1 MYHLLIL
8 YNPYYQ
14 SDVIESHLE
23 ILKQKHKVA
32 FGKVKSHLRT
42 ASSSSKTEITES
54 SGRDFTP
61 HALADSKASD
71 SSTIASTKDSNAPSS
86 IESNGIDSKES
97 TLAQD
102 TNATPNT
109 HPAYLE
115 SRVASLTLEQPTS
128 KQPTLE
134 QPTLETLARQVSAD
148 SPLQLFLTDY
158 ASLFVAKVTQIL
170 PSEELDERQKCELD
184 AITPHYYQNLKAGL
198 SVELW
203 FIIEDMRELVRND
216 FVRVRESLASFT
228 TPHNG
233 NHTYALYGNTYT
245 YPLIVQ
251 SKREAWYFRAFEEG
265 GALESRQDSKKDS
278 KGLDSST
285 YPKAQ
290 DFKAGALPHYHS
302 IFKSEEQITL
312 RERLIDYMLGERVA
326 GLLDVDCM
334 DNLVS
339 AELEYQANKGNPLY
353 DSTGI
358 VMWYARTFE
367 LELSSFV
374 RELLS
379 CLALESSEILELIYS
394 VQGKKAS
401 VSQWLESRAEIE
413 PNLGAYKFLLQ
424 NVRHSAKL
432 WQNEKPKTPAQS
444 PAQHAQNQAQNL
456 VQNHARSHKDFE
468 SLSPLALK
476 LEGLGQ
482 SLDSKNRADS
492 QAGQNLAKTPTH
504 NATQNHTATQNLSQN
519 LTRNSSASSHPAQ
532 NTSLNAGQNLV
543 HLEQKQDLNKQ
554 PNASQD
560 VGQTKPATQNLAAH
574 KSHTSSPAQNIN
586 MEQNH
591 RGAQKPSSA
600 QNNSV
605 KQSPAQNHS
614 TQKYAALDSLSTL
627 PTRFEIVSLACHKIP
642 KFIEL
647 MQSIRNPAAHES
659 KPTIAQARILRA
671 QILGIEGESLL
682 CALSLARLAL
692 QCEV

>member
-23 ILKQKHKVA
+23 ILKQRHKVA

-42 ASSSSKTEITES
+42 ASSPSKTEITES

-61 HALADSKASD
+61 HALTDSKASD
-71 SSTIASTKDSNAPSS
+71 SSTIASTKDSN
-86 IESNGIDSKES
+86 GIDSKES
-97 TLAQD
+97 ALAQD

-109 HPAYLE
+109 PPAHLE
-115 SRVASLTLEQPTS
+115 SKVASLTLEQPTS

-134 QPTLETLARQVSAD
+134 QPTLEALVRQVSAD

-158 ASLFVAKVTQIL
+158 ASLFVAKVTHIVA
-170 PSEELDERQKCELD
+170 SEDLSEQERGELES
-184 AITPHYYQNLKAGL
+184 ITPSYYTKAGL
-198 SVELW
+198 NVELW

-444 PAQHAQNQAQNL
+444 PAQ
-456 VQNHARSHKDFE
+456 R
-468 SLSPLALK
+468 
-476 LEGLGQ
+476 
-482 SLDSKNRADS
+482 
-492 QAGQNLAKTPTH
+492 
-504 NATQNHTATQNLSQN
+504 TQNHTATQNLSQN
-519 LTRNSSASSHPAQ
+519 LTRNSSTSSHPAQ
-532 NTSLNAGQNLV
+532 NTNHSTGQNLV
-543 HLEQKQDLNKQ
+543 HSEQKQDLNKQ

-574 KSHTSSPAQNIN
+574 KSHTSNPAQNIN

-591 RGAQKPSSA
+591 RGAQKPSPA

-614 TQKYAALDSLSTL
+614 AQKYAALDSLSTL